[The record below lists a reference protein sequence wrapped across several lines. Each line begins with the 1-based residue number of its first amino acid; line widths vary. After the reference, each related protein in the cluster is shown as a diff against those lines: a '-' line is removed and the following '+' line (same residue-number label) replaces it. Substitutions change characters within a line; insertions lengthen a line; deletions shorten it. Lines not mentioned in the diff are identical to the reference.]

1 MFFSITIPE
10 EASAPTP
17 PCTPPTSPT
26 PTVSVSTVPL
36 AYVDLFVL
44 LDESGSMDPRRNSVV
59 GGFNEFI
66 QKQRRLNPH
75 GCHVS
80 LFTFNEEVREVYFR
94 RPLDQVPQ
102 LTVDDY
108 RPDCMTAL
116 RDAMGHVLERI
127 EQEREETSTVLL
139 IVMTDGEE
147 NASTTISPL
156 QLKRKL
162 EDFRGEV
169 TYMGS
174 NQDAILNGRGFGAAA
189 EASLNYRDE
198 NLLDAMD
205 SLGNAIGRV
214 RRGESQTIRY
224 TRRERERSSGGTA
237 TGTFSGLDG
246 RMRFGRS
253 GSSSCDSDS
262 DSGSQET
269 QVLREEEDVA
279 SLSPQSSL

>member
-1 MFFSITIPE
+1 
-10 EASAPTP
+10 
-17 PCTPPTSPT
+17 
-26 PTVSVSTVPL
+26 
-36 AYVDLFVL
+36 
-44 LDESGSMDPRRNSVV
+44 
-59 GGFNEFI
+59 
-66 QKQRRLNPH
+66 
-75 GCHVS
+75 
-80 LFTFNEEVREVYFR
+80 VYFR